1 MTQTTKK
8 TYSFISLN
16 MISIEINFNIDDVN
30 WGQKFVEGSFLLCLN
45 LIQSWKNE
53 NNLFTSHTSLNW
65 KFDIR
70 LKWMKTTQQ
79 SVSNSI
85 NKLTEILSLYFRNK
99 FKSISQPLT
108 VQPILPLTS
117 EKCMMQRCRLASVR
131 LWKFKDGGS

>member
-53 NNLFTSHTSLNW
+53 NNLFTSLHITHFTKLKIRHSTEMNENNSAVSVKLDQQTYRNTESLFS
-65 KFDIR
+65 KQI
-70 LKWMKTTQQ
+70 
-79 SVSNSI
+79 
-85 NKLTEILSLYFRNK
+85 
-99 FKSISQPLT
+99 
-108 VQPILPLTS
+108 
-117 EKCMMQRCRLASVR
+117 
-131 LWKFKDGGS
+131 